1 MSLMDWLMESA
12 EVSRSINGA
21 YMIVVSAIAMSVLAF
36 AFYTKDRNAIRL
48 YILSI
53 PIWLFIEGFGL
64 FVWGVREYSSQ
75 VGLTY
80 FVVAVMEDPGWVTL
94 SYIVAWRVFERQF
107 PKVVADRAEEEE
119 VTPPSSASG

>member
-1 MSLMDWLMESA
+1 MSILDWLMGSA
-12 EVSRSINGA
+12 EVSRTINGT
-21 YMIVVSAIAMSVLAF
+21 YMIVVSAIALSVLAF
-36 AFYTKDRNAIRL
+36 AFYTKDRNAVRL

-64 FVWGVREYSSQ
+64 FVWGIREYSSQ

-107 PKVVADRAEEEE
+107 PKVVKKRQDGEE
-119 VTPPSSASG
+119 VTSPSSVS

>member
-1 MSLMDWLMESA
+1 MSILDWLVGSA
-12 EVSRSINGA
+12 EVSRTINGT
-21 YMIVVSAIAMSVLAF
+21 YMIVVSAIALSVLAF
-36 AFYTKDRNAIRL
+36 AIYSKDRNAVRL

-64 FVWGVREYSSQ
+64 FVWGIREYSSQ

-107 PKVVADRAEEEE
+107 PKVVKKRQDGEE
-119 VTPPSSASG
+119 VTSPSSVS